1 MYTLKIENNNTNL
14 SSDFSV
20 SLSYNAID
28 ILNPLSR
35 NAAFTYTLDLPRSAN
50 NNKVFDYV
58 GEFDVI
64 DKFKKNEFNCVLS
77 YKNNEIIRGI
87 FYLDEITENTFRGQI
102 VSDNL
107 NWTKKFNDNDKLN
120 TLSGFSIPFPYEN
133 DKTST
138 FRTLQALAL
147 TGTSDNSDINFP
159 FITRGN
165 YNSFFYEQR
174 KNDIMSNETTI
185 SPNSAYTYF
194 NCLDI
199 PPSHYLVNSIKNIFS
214 YYDLNVE
221 CNIFDQLSEA
231 IIPYC
236 GSNEFPWNW
245 GRLGNIKLEYSAS
258 SSQKTVTLE
267 SYFDNISRF
276 EVFQIRSILESKY
289 GFRFTVLH
297 NGNITI
303 ATTGRSEGTFIEIG
317 VSSDKENEYEVLA
330 SGSTNFGSQFSAVT
344 YTGNFNVGDIIY
356 CVGQVGGFTNVK
368 DIFQSIHINYNN
380 EEILLNPFN
389 ILPSISPLEWIKNF
403 INMFGLYPY
412 YVEYTNTVYLLTLD
426 EFLKVDNFNL
436 ISIENKLI
444 KDYVT
449 VGNIKY
455 KYDEKDPLVS
465 EFEFDFLKARG
476 TEVNL
481 LFSPS
486 STREFIVSNYNG
498 SIYSAVTTNLTSIAS
513 QNLIDIDR
521 LSFSEAD
528 VIEYEPWDVLS
539 GYSKGDK
546 VSYLFN
552 YYVSKFS
559 GNTGNTPS
567 TSQYWLRSFIGQFN
581 TDNDYNFVTRI
592 LKTVKSPSMND
603 LEGNFIKSDKEE
615 KLFYLESEFPS
626 DYDLSNIYNEYY
638 RKYNI
643 LINNRT
649 NVIEGNAYIP
659 IHKFNEY
666 INRPIEI
673 NYLNDKYILLAIT
686 NYNPETEIGKVQVIK
701 KVSYTDYV

>member
-1 MYTLKIENNNTNL
+1 MYNLKIENNNTNL
-14 SSDFSV
+14 SNDFSV

-35 NAAFTYTLDLPRSAN
+35 NAGFTYTLDIPRTAN
-50 NNKVFDYV
+50 NNKVFDYI

-77 YKNNEIIRGI
+77 YLNNEIIRGI
-87 FYLDEITENTFRGQI
+87 FYLDEITDTSFRGQI

-107 NWTKKFNDNDKLN
+107 NWTKKFNDNDTLN

-138 FRTLQALAL
+138 FRTLQSLAL
-147 TGTSDNSDINFP
+147 TGTSENWDINFP

-185 SPNSAYTYF
+185 APNSAYTYF

-221 CNIFDQLSEA
+221 CNVFEQLSEA
-231 IIPYC
+231 IIPYA
-236 GSNEFPWNW
+236 GTNQFPWNW
-245 GRLGNIKLEYSAS
+245 GRLGNIKLQYSAS
-258 SSQKTVTLE
+258 STPKTVILE

-276 EVFQIRSILESKY
+276 EVIVTRGFLDSKY
-289 GFRFTVLH
+289 GFRFTVLE

-303 ATTGRSEGTFIEIG
+303 ATTGRSEGTLIEIG
-317 VSSDKENEYEVLA
+317 VSSDKENEYEILA

-344 YTGNFNVGDIIY
+344 YTGDFNVGDIIY

-368 DIFQSIHINYNN
+368 DIFQSINIFYNN

-389 ILPSISPLEWIKNF
+389 ILPSIAPLDWIKNF

-412 YVEYTNTVYLLTLD
+412 YVEYTKTVYLLTLD
-426 EFLKVDNFNL
+426 EFLKIDNFKL
-436 ISIENKLI
+436 TSIQNKII
-444 KDYVT
+444 KDYLT
-449 VGNIKY
+449 VGSIKY
-455 KYDEKDPLVS
+455 AYDEKDPLVS
-465 EFEFDFLKARG
+465 QFEFDYLKTRG
-476 TEVNL
+476 TELNL

-486 STREFIVSNYNG
+486 STRPFIVSNYNG
-498 SIYSAVTTNLTSIAS
+498 SIYSAVTTNITSIAS
-513 QNLIDIDR
+513 QDLINLDR
-521 LSFSEAD
+521 LTYSEAD
-528 VIEYEPWDVLS
+528 VVEYEPWNS
-539 GYSKGDK
+539 TTAYTKGDK
-546 VSYLFN
+546 VQYLQD

-559 GNTGNTPS
+559 ANTNNIPS
-567 TSQYWLRSFIGQFN
+567 TSQYWLKSFIGTFN
-581 TDNDYNFVTRI
+581 TDNDWDFNPRI
-592 LKTVKSPSMND
+592 LNTVKSPSMNN
-603 LEGNFIKSDKEE
+603 LQGNFIKSDKEE
-615 KLFYLESEFPS
+615 KLFYLETEFPN
-626 DYDLSNIYNEYY
+626 DFYLNNIYDNYY

-659 IHKFNEY
+659 VNKFNEY
-666 INRPIEI
+666 LNRPVEI
-673 NYLNDKYILLAIT
+673 DYLNDKYILLGIS

-701 KVSYTDYV
+701 KVSYIDYV